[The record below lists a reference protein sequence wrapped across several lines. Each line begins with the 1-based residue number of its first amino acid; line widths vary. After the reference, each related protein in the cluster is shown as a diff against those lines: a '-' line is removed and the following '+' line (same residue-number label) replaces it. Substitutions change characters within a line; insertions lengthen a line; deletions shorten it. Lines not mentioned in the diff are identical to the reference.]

1 MIGQRRSSPPD
12 DCHPMINGATTYP
25 ELLYSILYR
34 KNLGCPLEDF
44 QAILPRP
51 PKAIAVSGQ
60 VSIQLSVSRHRI
72 RAESPVYLAF
82 EPAFGSPAS
91 KMVLSLFD
99 LDSEIRTLNTNDFTH
114 FIKTGAK
121 SVPDSILQSLFRWHT
136 GTIGQSLKIL

>member
-12 DCHPMINGATTYP
+12 DCHPMIEWCNNLSGTS
-25 ELLYSILYR
+25 LQYSLSEER
-34 KNLGCPLEDF
+34 EMSPR
-44 QAILPRP
+44 AILPRL
-51 PKAIAVSGQ
+51 PKTIAVSRQ

-114 FIKTGAK
+114 LIKTGAK